1 MDRSS
6 AEAKLAAGALIADIT
21 ALGPVD
27 TPAIRRLRRART
39 AAWKLR
45 SPDFIAALALELSR
59 RRAFR
64 WVGYELVR
72 FHRPAFAA
80 LDDRLVATLAVG
92 LDSWGAV
99 DGFARILAGPAWA
112 RGAVSDGLIEAWSRS
127 PDRWLRRA
135 ALVCTVALNMP
146 ADGGRGDTA
155 RTLAVCARLASD
167 RDDMV
172 VKALSWALRILA
184 AHDPGAVA
192 SFLAGPPLA
201 ARVMREVG
209 HKMRTGR
216 KSGRDQA
223 KP

>member
-1 MDRSS
+1 MEHSS
-6 AEAKLAAGALIADIT
+6 AEVQSAADALVADLQ
-21 ALGPVD
+21 ALD
-27 TPAIRRLRRART
+27 SANTPAIRRLRRARSS
-39 AAWKLR
+39 AWRAR
-45 SPDFIAALALELSR
+45 SPDFIAAVALELSR

-64 WVGYELVR
+64 WVGYELIR

-80 LDDRLVATLAVG
+80 IDERLIAALAVG

-99 DGFARILAGPAWA
+99 DAFARILAGPAWA
-112 RGAVSDGLIEAWSRS
+112 QGLITDRLPEAWSRS

-135 ALVCTVALNMP
+135 ALVSTVALNMP

-155 RTLAVCARLASD
+155 RTLAICARLASD

-172 VKALSWALRILA
+172 VKALSWALRVLA
-184 AHDPGAVA
+184 AHDPGAVT

-201 ARVMREVG
+201 ARVRREVT
-209 HKMRTGR
+209 HKLRTGR
-216 KSGRDQA
+216 KSGRQA